1 MHKRHVKKNG
11 WYLCYGGKQTIPLVT
26 ALILHHHSPFFYP
39 FFFISCRFVSQQN
52 SCARVC
58 VFSWAVSETTIK
70 ITSASMMVWVKNV
83 LRMIP
88 FWISKE
94 RFLCACMRVCVRA
107 RECCC
112 CCCIGGFSSIE
123 KCILLSWPSN
133 LVILWIKVIKVS
145 IERILKCVE
154 FLHSMNGW
162 QFT

>member
-1 MHKRHVKKNG
+1 MDGIYVMVASKRTPFRRSYPLIILFGSTHSFSIVSV
-11 WYLCYGGKQTIPLVT
+11 CEQTKFMRV
-26 ALILHHHSPFFYP
+26 
-39 FFFISCRFVSQQN
+39 C
-52 SCARVC
+52 VC
-58 VFSWAVSETTIK
+58 VFSWAFSETTIK
-70 ITSASMMVWVKNV
+70 ITSAAPMVWVENV

-88 FWISKE
+88 FWISRE
-94 RFLCACMRVCVRA
+94 TFLCACMRVCVCA
-107 RECCC
+107 REC